1 MLFLEILF
9 FTFIFTALHFLNFH
23 QFSLPDNLPISF
35 AEPTSLVNKPSD
47 DNKLYY
53 AQHIYL
59 LIFVDMAKQ
68 PNQASIFVCIT
79 FLIFKHL
86 RRVWR
91 FRTESPEV
99 SFCSTTQLIGL
110 PWMDLANPTICLR
123 QFDETTLML
132 TDSEDTIYCRSAHRQ
147 LKQLLW
153 RCETEEKLWIRR
165 H

>member
-1 MLFLEILF
+1 MLFLEILILHL
-9 FTFIFTALHFLNFH
+9 FTRPFISKFY
-23 QFSLPDNLPISF
+23 QFSLPDNLPILF
-35 AEPTSLVNKPSD
+35 AEPTSLVDKPSD
-47 DNKLYY
+47 DNKIYY

-79 FLIFKHL
+79 VLLFKHL

-99 SFCSTTQLIGL
+99 SFCSSTQIIRS
-110 PWMDLANPTICLR
+110 PWKDLANPTICLR

-132 TDSEDTIYCRSAHRQ
+132 TAFKDTIYCRSAHRQ